1 MQGSPR
7 QPMTAKRKIRLALL
21 GCVVMPTAA
30 LLAAVAVYDIRV
42 FLPHRQQFSEILASA
57 SAGDLAPNPAFTRA
71 TQSVDGND
79 AATLMVARRL
89 LTNAYPD
96 RPPVAW
102 HLDVALWR
110 LLVDLHLPSAQIEAL
125 YRILAV
131 QGGCNGLAMQMF
143 GSPLSELDD
152 EQHMRVAVVIRSPG
166 RYLHRPE
173 LVDEHLRRLRDNA
186 GARCL

>member
-7 QPMTAKRKIRLALL
+7 QPMTAKRKIGLALL
-21 GCVVMPTAA
+21 GCLVMPAAA

-42 FLPHRQQFSEILASA
+42 FLPHRQQFNEILASA
-57 SAGDLAPNPAFTRA
+57 SAGDLAPNPAFIRT

-79 AATLMVARRL
+79 AITLMVTRRL

-96 RPPVAW
+96 RPPVSW
-102 HLDVALWR
+102 YLDLALWR
-110 LLVDLHLPSAQIEAL
+110 LLVDLHLASGEIEVL
-125 YRILAV
+125 YRVLAV
-131 QGGCNGLAMQMF
+131 PGGCNGLSMQMF
-143 GSPLSELDD
+143 GSPLSQLDD
-152 EQHMRVAVVIRSPG
+152 EQLMRVAVVIRSPN

-186 GARCL
+186 GFRRF